1 MSIAVIIALV
11 ALTVATFANALGLI
25 IMKQIIITHE
35 GLSEA
40 NYFKHPKYIGGLL
53 CLVFGALILVGKC

>member
-35 GLSEA
+35 G
-40 NYFKHPKYIGGLL
+40 
-53 CLVFGALILVGKC
+53 